1 LYLSG
6 GKGHVH
12 DEAPGPPGATRFH
25 SSQGGISAVTQSQ
38 PIQRRRPF
46 GRTLLLLGL
55 TTSLAFG
62 PLAPA
67 FAQSPIVAPMSQDL
81 PSFSP
86 IVDKVLPAVVN
97 ISVIQKP
104 GAGGDDQAD
113 SSDDDDQDQGPQLQ
127 GPGPGT
133 PFDEF
138 LRRFFEQQQPGR
150 RGIPHATPNQKVISL
165 GSGFIIDP
173 TGYIVTNNHVVGDA
187 EKVTVTFA
195 DDSQH
200 PAKII
205 GKDQKSDLAL
215 LKIEAP
221 KALPYVKLG
230 DSDKAKVGDWVIAVG
245 NPFGLGG
252 TVTKGIVS
260 ARGRPIADS
269 NYVDFLQIDAS
280 INRGNSGGPTFNM
293 DGEVI
298 GINTAIFS
306 PNGGSVG
313 IGFAI
318 PSNSAKTVIDQ
329 LKTSGHVDRGWL
341 GVQIQEVTP
350 EIASSLGLD
359 QNHPAGALVSSVST
373 DSPAAKA
380 GVKVGDVIE
389 KFNGKPVD
397 KMRDLPHIVAETP
410 IGTKID
416 LGVFRKGE
424 HLSLPT
430 TIEKLDDT
438 KVASVDPQTGEEK
451 PGKAPSLGLTLSN
464 LNPEIR
470 KRLSIP
476 KDVNGVLV
484 SRVKE
489 GSPAADKGI
498 EAGDVIVQVDQTP
511 VTKPDEIIQKVRD
524 ATKSGKSKSVLLLV
538 NRHGQNRYVALTP
551 EDKNG

>member
-1 LYLSG
+1 MT
-6 GKGHVH
+6 VR
-12 DEAPGPPGATRFH
+12 EPTP
-25 SSQGGISAVTQSQ
+25 
-38 PIQRRRPF
+38 RRRPF
-46 GRTLLLLGL
+46 GRTLFLLGL
-55 TTSLAFG
+55 STSLAFG

-67 FAQSPIVAPMSQDL
+67 FAQAPISAPMSQDL

-104 GAGGDDQAD
+104 GSGGGDEQAD
-113 SSDDDDQDQGPQLQ
+113 QGDDENDEDQGPQLQ
-127 GPGPGT
+127 GPGQGT

-138 LRRFFEQQQPGR
+138 LRRFFEQQQQGR
-150 RGIPHATPNQKVISL
+150 HGVPHVTPNAQKVISL
-165 GSGFIIDP
+165 GSGFIVDP
-173 TGYIVTNNHVVGDA
+173 TGYVVTNNHVVGDA

-215 LKIEAP
+215 LKIDAP
-221 KALPYVKLG
+221 KPLPYVKLG
-230 DSDKAKVGDWVIAVG
+230 DSDQAKVGDWVIAVG

-293 DGEVI
+293 QGEVI

-318 PSNSAKTVIDQ
+318 PSNSAKNVIEA
-329 LKTSGHVDRGWL
+329 LKKSGHVDRGWL

-350 EIASSLGLD
+350 EIANSLGLD
-359 QNHPAGALVSSVST
+359 QNHPTGALVSSVS
-373 DSPAAKA
+373 DNSPASKA

-389 KFNGKPVD
+389 KFNGKTVE
-397 KMRDLPHIVAETP
+397 KMRDLPRVVAETP
-410 IGTKID
+410 IGTKVD

-424 HLSLPT
+424 HQTLST
-430 TIEKLDDT
+430 TIEKLDDS
-438 KVASVDPQTGEEK
+438 KVASIDPQTGEER
-451 PGKAPSLGLTLSN
+451 PGRAPSLGLTLST
-464 LNPEIR
+464 LNPDIR

-484 SRVKE
+484 SRVKD

-498 EAGDVIVQVDQTP
+498 EAGDVIVQIDQTP
-511 VTKPDEIIQKVRD
+511 VSKPEEVIQKVKD
-524 ATKSGKSKSVLLLV
+524 ASKDGKAKSVLLLV
-538 NRHGQNRYVALTP
+538 NRRGQNRYVALTP
-551 EDKNG
+551 EDKAG

>member
-1 LYLSG
+1 MT
-6 GKGHVH
+6 
-12 DEAPGPPGATRFH
+12 DREPTP
-25 SSQGGISAVTQSQ
+25 
-38 PIQRRRPF
+38 RRRPT

-55 TTSLAFG
+55 STSLAFG

-67 FAQSPIVAPMSQDL
+67 FAQAPISAPMSQDL

-97 ISVIQKP
+97 ISVVQKP
-104 GAGGDDQAD
+104 GAASDDQSD
-113 SSDDDDQDQGPQLQ
+113 QGDDDDDQDQGPQLQ
-127 GPGPGT
+127 GPGGQGT

-138 LRRFFEQQQPGR
+138 LRRFFEQQQQGR
-150 RGIPHATPNQKVISL
+150 GGRGAPHAAPNAQKVISL
-165 GSGFIIDP
+165 GSGFLIDP
-173 TGYIVTNNHVVGDA
+173 SGYVVTNNHVVGDA

-215 LKIEAP
+215 LKIDAP
-221 KALPYVKLG
+221 KPLPFVKFG
-230 DSDKAKVGDWVIAVG
+230 DSDQAKVGDWVIAVG

-269 NYVDFLQIDAS
+269 SYVDFLQIDAS

-293 DGEVI
+293 AGEVI

-318 PSNSAKTVIDQ
+318 PSNSAKSVIEA

-359 QNHPAGALVSSVST
+359 QNHPVGALVSSVSD

-389 KFNGKPVD
+389 KFNGKTVE
-397 KMRDLPHIVAETP
+397 KMRDLPRIVAETP
-410 IGTKID
+410 IGTKVD
-416 LGVFRKGE
+416 LGVFRKNE
-424 HLSLPT
+424 HVNLSAT
-430 TIEKLDDT
+430 VEKLDDT
-438 KVASVDPQTGEEK
+438 KVASVDPQTGEER
-451 PGKAPSLGLTLSN
+451 PGRAPSLGLTLSN
-464 LNPEIR
+464 LNPDIR

-476 KDVNGVLV
+476 KEVNGVLV
-484 SRVKE
+484 SRVKD

-498 EAGDVIVQVDQTP
+498 EAGDVIVQIDQTP
-511 VTKPDEIIQKVRD
+511 VSKPEDVVQKVKD
-524 ATKSGKSKSVLLLV
+524 AAKNGKAKSVLLLV
-538 NRHGQNRYVALTP
+538 NRRGQNRYVALTP
-551 EDKNG
+551 DDKNG

>member
-1 LYLSG
+1 MVRRSDCERRSVLRRA
-6 GKGHVH
+6 H
-12 DEAPGPPGATRFH
+12 PGDSF
-25 SSQGGISAVTQSQ
+25 AVTDTALT
-38 PIQRRRPF
+38 PRRRKL

-55 TTSLAFG
+55 STSLAFG

-67 FAQSPIVAPMSQDL
+67 FAQTPVAAGMAQDL
-81 PSFSP
+81 PSFAP

-97 ISVIQKP
+97 ISVVQKA
-104 GAGGDDQAD
+104 GTGGDDQSD
-113 SSDDDDQDQGPQLQ
+113 QNGGDDDDQDQDQGPQLQ
-127 GPGPGT
+127 GPGGQGT

-138 LRRFFEQQQPGR
+138 LRKFFEQQQGR
-150 RGIPHATPNQKVISL
+150 GSRSPHAAPSNQKVISL
-165 GSGFIIDP
+165 GSGFIVDP

-221 KALPYVKLG
+221 KPLPFVKFG
-230 DSDKAKVGDWVIAVG
+230 DSDQAKVGDWVIAVG

-269 NYVDFLQIDAS
+269 SYVDFLQIDAS

-293 DGEVI
+293 AGEVI

-318 PSNSAKTVIDQ
+318 PSNSAKNVIES
-329 LKTSGHVDRGWL
+329 LKNSGHVDRGWL

-350 EIASSLGLD
+350 EIAGSLGMD
-359 QNHPAGALVSSVST
+359 QNHPIGAMVTSVSD

-389 KFNGKPVD
+389 KFAGKTVE
-397 KMRDLPHIVAETP
+397 KMRDLPRVVAETP
-410 IGTKID
+410 IGTKVD

-424 HLSLPT
+424 HQTLSVT
-430 TIEKLDDT
+430 VEKLDDS
-438 KVASVDPQTGEEK
+438 KVASVDPQTGEER

-464 LNPEIR
+464 LNPDIR

-484 SRVKE
+484 SRVKD

-511 VTKPDEIIQKVRD
+511 VTKPDDIVQKVKD
-524 ATKSGKSKSVLLLV
+524 AAKSGKSKSVLLLV

-551 EDKNG
+551 DDKNG